1 MFLSLPMIY
10 AAFNATIATLIV
22 RVNGDVDKEC
32 QNFESNV
39 PIPCND
45 ELGDDDSYDE
55 RTNDNESE
63 FEPTKFENLNLSS
76 RLTNF
81 CDRINGKCYDSSA
94 VVFEDPNGNLSAW
107 ISSAPYFDLNVTD
120 IEHVALSLTDA
131 MRTTPRLYVKYS
143 CSDEMKQRIE
153 EIVNKICLLSPNERK
168 TIADEQSKRR

>member
-32 QNFESNV
+32 QKFESNV
-39 PIPCND
+39 PVPCND
-45 ELGDDDSYDE
+45 DPGDDNSCE
-55 RTNDNESE
+55 RTEDYESE
-63 FEPTKFENLNLSS
+63 FEPTNFENLNYSS

-81 CDRINGKCYDSSA
+81 CDRINGKCSESSA
-94 VVFEDPNGNLSAW
+94 IVFEDPNGNLSAW

-120 IEHVALSLTDA
+120 IEHVALSLPDA

-143 CSDEMKQRIE
+143 CSDETKERIE

-168 TIADEQSKRR
+168 AISDEQSKRR